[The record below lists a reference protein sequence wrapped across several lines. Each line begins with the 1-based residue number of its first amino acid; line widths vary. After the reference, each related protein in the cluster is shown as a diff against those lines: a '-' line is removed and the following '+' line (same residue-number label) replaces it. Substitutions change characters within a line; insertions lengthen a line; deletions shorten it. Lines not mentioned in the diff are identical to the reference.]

1 VEPAIIQ
8 GEATMD
14 ITAVNSLSESTA
26 IDAGVTPGSSLYPDD
41 LSIATD
47 DQLIALAA
55 KGNTRAI
62 LELEKRH
69 AARVASPLAS
79 GDQPVP
85 AVEQADRSQ
94 VKAALVT
101 TAEAVT
107 LDAPAILGLEQP
119 DAAQA
124 AKLLASA
131 DETVAAAAEEAVGNM
146 LDKFV

>member
-1 VEPAIIQ
+1 
-8 GEATMD
+8 MD
-14 ITAVNSLSESTA
+14 ITGVNSLSESTA
-26 IDAGVTPGSSLYPDD
+26 IDSGVTPASSLYPDD
-41 LSIATD
+41 LSNATD
-47 DQLIALAA
+47 DQLMTLAA

-62 LELEKRH
+62 LELEKRD
-69 AARVASPLAS
+69 AARGAPSLAS

-94 VKAALVT
+94 AKAALVT

-131 DETVAAAAEEAVGNM
+131 EETVAAPAEEAVGN
-146 LDKFV
+146 LVDKFV

>member
-1 VEPAIIQ
+1 
-8 GEATMD
+8 MD
-14 ITAVNSLSESTA
+14 ITGVNALSESTA
-26 IDAGVTPGSSLYPDD
+26 IDSGVTPASSLYPDD
-41 LSIATD
+41 LSSATD

-62 LELEKRH
+62 LELEKRD
-69 AARVASPLAS
+69 AARVAPPLAS

-85 AVEQADRSQ
+85 AVAQAGLSQ
-94 VKAALVT
+94 AKAAPVT

-131 DETVAAAAEEAVGNM
+131 DQTVAAAAEEA
-146 LDKFV
+146 